1 MDKKKK
7 QYSFSLLA
15 SVVVHTLLLAF
26 LLLSVQTSISPAHQ
40 AKPKGEIVQAVMM
53 DDKHVTAEV
62 NRLKTE
68 EIQQKQMVQ
77 KLEETK
83 KERAQEEAKLQ
94 KLKQDLI
101 KAKQEEQNRLA
112 DIKLAKEKEK
122 QKLAKLKEEREKE
135 QKKITALDEE
145 RHAEQERVKQMRI
158 EREKEEKKQ
167 AQLAKTQAKS
177 QTEAK
182 QQAEKQ
188 AALNAKKAAAAEQ
201 QVLSEVQKILGEW
214 GEKIKLNKR
223 EAFGMAPELFCKL
236 AISILPD
243 GTIQV
248 KLVQSSGNPI
258 YDDLSIKA
266 VYKSQPFVL
275 PENPLVRDQV
285 RQFELGLYNDD
296 STE

>member
-1 MDKKKK
+1 MDKKKR
-7 QYSFSLLA
+7 QYSFSFIA
-15 SVVVHTLLLAF
+15 SIVVHTLLLAF
-26 LLLSVQTSISPAHQ
+26 LLLSIQTSIHPSQQ

-53 DDKHVTAEV
+53 DDKQVTEEV

-83 KERAQEEAKLQ
+83 KEREQEEAKLQ

-101 KAKQEEQNRLA
+101 KAKQEEQHRLA

-158 EREKEEKKQ
+158 EREKEEKKRSK
-167 AQLAKTQAKS
+167 LAKEQA
-177 QTEAK
+177 EAK
-182 QQAEKQ
+182 EKLAAKQ
-188 AALNAKKAAAAEQ
+188 AAFNAEKAAAEQ
-201 QVLSEVQKILGEW
+201 QAFSEVQKIVGEW
-214 GEKIKLNKR
+214 GDKIKLNKR
-223 EAFGMAPELFCKL
+223 EAFGMAPDLYCKL
-236 AISILPD
+236 SISVLPD
-243 GTIQV
+243 GSVQV
-248 KLVQSSGNPI
+248 KLIQSSGNPV
-258 YDDLSIKA
+258 YDDLSMKA

-285 RQFELGLYNDD
+285 RQFELGLKNDD
-296 STE
+296 TE